1 MISSMHQIIYEM
13 YVIWKTFLLL
23 YIRIR
28 LRISIRMPKPMK
40 ATVWMNI
47 IDPPSP
53 NHAVSENGMYILRNN
68 TANSTENVTVPIS
81 WYFPRRYPGIL
92 S

>member
-1 MISSMHQIIYEM
+1 MHQMIYEM
-13 YVIWKTFLLL
+13 YVIWKIFLLL
-23 YIRIR
+23 YIRMR
-28 LRISIRMPKPMK
+28 LRISSRMPKPMK

-47 IDPPSP
+47 IEPPSP
-53 NHAVSENGMYILRNN
+53 NHAVSENGIYMLRKI
-68 TANSTENVTVPIS
+68 TANRTEKVTVPIS